1 MHILQPKHTKLKQEE
16 VEKMLG
22 DLNISF
28 AQIPKINI
36 TDPSLSEGCEIS
48 DIIKISRVIDGE
60 KEEYFRVIT
69 V

>member
-1 MHILQPKHTKLKQEE
+1 MHLLQPKHTKLKTEE
-16 VEKMLG
+16 VEKLLG

-28 AQIPKINI
+28 AQIPKISI
-36 TDPSLSEGCEIS
+36 TDPSLPEGCEIS
-48 DIIKISRVIDGE
+48 DIIKISRIIDGE